1 MLRKDFALQKRCYS
15 SNFEERFHFS
25 KYLASKKFR
34 FGYGLVFL
42 SFFLMICYILISFS
56 QRRSHVDGKIA
67 IQVAC
72 HLCKIFRGE
81 IFFLSEGM

>member
-42 SFFLMICYILISFS
+42 SFFFDDMLHFNQLFS
-56 QRRSHVDGKIA
+56 EKKS
-67 IQVAC
+67 C
-72 HLCKIFRGE
+72 
-81 IFFLSEGM
+81 